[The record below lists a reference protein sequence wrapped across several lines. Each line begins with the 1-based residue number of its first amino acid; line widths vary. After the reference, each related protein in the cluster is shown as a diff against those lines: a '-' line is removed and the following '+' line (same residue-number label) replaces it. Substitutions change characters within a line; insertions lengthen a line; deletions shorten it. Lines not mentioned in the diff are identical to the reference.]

1 MDYDN
6 QEIIETR
13 AMTQKHS
20 NNNIIEKNTLN
31 CREEKNNELI
41 EKKLT
46 DSRDD
51 SDCEKKTLA
60 EAPRGRV
67 QVFLKRRDSPGGNK
81 IFLNRRD
88 APGWQQ
94 NIYE

>member
-20 NNNIIEKNTLN
+20 NNNIIEKNT
-31 CREEKNNELI
+31 R
-41 EKKLT
+41 KLT

-81 IFLNRRD
+81 IFMNRRY

>member
-6 QEIIETR
+6 QEIIEAR

-60 EAPRGRV
+60 EAPCGRV
-67 QVFLKRRDSPGGNK
+67 QVFLKRRDSPG
-81 IFLNRRD
+81 
-88 APGWQQ
+88 WQQ
-94 NIYE
+94 NIFQGERSP